1 MLTAV
6 VVVAVFS
13 LPATLSAAHGNCS
26 YLLTNSSDFI
36 DSNDYM
42 GPGPR
47 KNECFFQI
55 QKPSGLSKDWSVQ
68 LRFLRLDLEGCGSTC
83 GCGYLEFLNG
93 EVDVRRLCDFSYVDL
108 NHTYSVNVGYDTDL
122 KLRYHADPNGGIT
135 GFELDY
141 EVLVGHANPCANDS
155 CDNCYYNQ
163 SIDFLGCCRCASY
176 DISTAHIVQ
185 PTSPTPTSP
194 TSNCSRI
201 YDNNAVPDGVISNL
215 RDNSTYVNES
225 ECYYT
230 IKMPNISYYHGPW
243 TVNIRF
249 LRLDLEGCGSTC
261 GCGYLEF
268 LNGEVDVR
276 RLCDFSYV
284 DLNHTYSVN
293 VGYDTDLKLY
303 YHADPN
309 DGITGFELDYEVL
322 VGHANPCANDS
333 CDNCYYNQSI
343 DFLGC
348 CRCASYDIST
358 AHIVPPTSPTPSN
371 RTIALLDLLYGIVN
385 NVIRIEDDLRRVR
398 YDVWKAYYLTSS
410 LNITQADD
418 GGY

>member
-42 GPGPR
+42 GPDPGE
-47 KNECFFQI
+47 NECFFQI

-68 LRFLRLDLEGCGSTC
+68 LSFSELDMEKCAECSCGYLRFVNGHVTHDMICDVAAVSLGYVYNIFMGNEVSLTFMFRSEGLPTQHHKGFALKYHVTPGRGALCEGDVCQCDDDVIPDFMGCCACNGNHSGNGSEPIPVQKSCSRIYDNNAEPDGVISNLQGNSTFVNESECYYTIKMPNISYYHGPWTVNIRFLRLDMEGCGSTC

-122 KLRYHADPNGGIT
+122 KLRYHADPNYGIT

-155 CDNCYYNQ
+155 CD
-163 SIDFLGCCRCASY
+163 I
-176 DISTAHIVQ
+176 
-185 PTSPTPTSP
+185 
-194 TSNCSRI
+194 
-201 YDNNAVPDGVISNL
+201 
-215 RDNSTYVNES
+215 
-225 ECYYT
+225 
-230 IKMPNISYYHGPW
+230 
-243 TVNIRF
+243 
-249 LRLDLEGCGSTC
+249 
-261 GCGYLEF
+261 
-268 LNGEVDVR
+268 
-276 RLCDFSYV
+276 
-284 DLNHTYSVN
+284 
-293 VGYDTDLKLY
+293 
-303 YHADPN
+303 
-309 DGITGFELDYEVL
+309 
-322 VGHANPCANDS
+322 
-333 CDNCYYNQSI
+333 CYYNQSI

-358 AHIVPPTSPTPSN
+358 AHIVPPTSPTPTSP
-371 RTIALLDLLYGIVN
+371 
-385 NVIRIEDDLRRVR
+385 
-398 YDVWKAYYLTSS
+398 TSS
-410 LNITQADD
+410 FYA
-418 GGY
+418 